1 MPISTILWR
10 AQIGTFG
17 IMIAKLCVMNTWSS
31 ITKAKFQ
38 NSFVLSF
45 FFLITFLSLLLILSN
60 DIELNPGPKKDSSK
74 RNFSLAHW
82 NLNSIAAQ
90 NFVKL
95 SRLEA
100 YYTLHSYDPMTCLWR
115 VTIYI
120 VLTILTI
127 LKKEGFWLT
136 ATTTAKISI
145 GILEI
150 L

>member
-17 IMIAKLCVMNTWSS
+17 IMIAKLCVMKTWSS

-100 YYTLHSYDPMTCLWR
+100 YYTLHSYDPTTC
-115 VTIYI
+115 
-120 VLTILTI
+120 
-127 LKKEGFWLT
+127 F
-136 ATTTAKISI
+136 
-145 GILEI
+145 
-150 L
+150 